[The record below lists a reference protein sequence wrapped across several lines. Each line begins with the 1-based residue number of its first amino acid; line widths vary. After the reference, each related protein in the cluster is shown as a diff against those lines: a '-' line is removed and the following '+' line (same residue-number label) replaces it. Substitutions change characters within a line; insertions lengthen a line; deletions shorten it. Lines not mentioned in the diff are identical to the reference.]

1 MADQLPPA
9 GMPSVLIDR
18 VTTPLDIDAVML
30 VDAVSHHLQAVL
42 VLYLNPL
49 YLYGLHPYSTAH
61 QEQESR
67 GKEDATQVSHI
78 SLC

>member
-1 MADQLPPA
+1 
-9 GMPSVLIDR
+9 MPSVLIDR

-49 YLYGLHPYSTAH
+49 YLYGLYPYSTAH
-61 QEQESR
+61 QKQKPKGNQE
-67 GKEDATQVSHI
+67 ATQVFHI
-78 SLC
+78 SLY

>member
-1 MADQLPPA
+1 
-9 GMPSVLIDR
+9 MPSVSIDR

-30 VDAVSHHLQAVL
+30 VDAVTYHLQAVFVFHL
-42 VLYLNPL
+42 HTL

-61 QEQESR
+61 QEQKPK
-67 GKEDATQVSHI
+67 GKKDAIQVFHI